1 MSGYPHQILSGTG
14 KRWSLSLSRRKG
26 GIYVKQEHSSEQKRF
41 LVLDGSSLIFRAF
54 YALPPDLSDSHGQP
68 TGAIFGFS
76 NMLTKL
82 IAEQQPDL
90 MALAFDK
97 SRHTFRTERY
107 ADYKGTRDKTPE
119 ELLSQFPLL
128 REFTA
133 NMGIPFLEKDNYE
146 ADDIIGTLATQAAAE
161 GYDVRVV
168 TGDRDALQLVRP
180 NLRVLL
186 TKKGISELK
195 DYDTA
200 AFEEEY
206 GFEPLKLIDLKGLMG
221 DTSDNIPGIP
231 GVGPKTASK
240 LLLAYGSV
248 ENVLAHVED
257 VSGKKLKERL
267 MEYAD
272 QARLSKELATIEL
285 HVPEIEFVEADY
297 RIQPDME
304 KMQAF
309 CDAHE
314 LRAVW
319 RNFERLYGP
328 AELALD
334 LGGTGDAAADDL
346 SYDLWDE
353 AAIKAAAEAPYLAV
367 SGIFSGLAPFA
378 SLEGLA
384 VVAGPDAEK
393 AGFVPKDSAAFPALL
408 NLLESAQQAA
418 VFGLKRYDQ
427 AGVRGQNDFFDIEL
441 AAYLLEPERSKYALP
456 ELSQKYLQE
465 MAPESFADERSQAV
479 WEAKTISRLY
489 PLLGAKLEEEELTH
503 LMDTVELPLVEVLAA
518 MEQNGVYVNRAHLAE
533 KTEEVADRLQTIE
546 QSIYEMA
553 GHTFNL
559 NSPKQLGTVLFEE
572 LNLPVRKKTKTG
584 YSTNAEVLESL
595 RLEHPIVEQILAY
608 RLWSKLKS
616 TYLDGITGLIRTDT
630 GRVHTSFNQT
640 VTATGRL
647 SSSDP
652 NLQNIPVRTEEG
664 RMIRAL
670 FEPGE
675 GYDYLL
681 SADYSQ
687 IELRLLAHMSGDEN
701 FIDAFKRGQDIHA
714 RTAAEVFGIPLEEVT
729 PELRR
734 HAKAVNF
741 GIVYGI
747 SDFGL
752 ARNLHISRKEAGD
765 YISRYFER
773 YPGVRAFM
781 DKVVAEAHETGYVTT
796 MFGRRRELPAI
807 KSRNFNQRML
817 AERMAMNTPIQGTA
831 ADVIKLAM
839 IAAYHRLKEAGV
851 KSRILLQV
859 HDELVLE
866 VVESELDVVQ
876 AILRESMEHVV
887 ALSVPLI
894 IDIHWGRNWAEAK

>member
-1 MSGYPHQILSGTG
+1 M
-14 KRWSLSLSRRKG
+14 
-26 GIYVKQEHSSEQKRF
+26 KQEQNGKQKRF

-54 YALPPDLSDSHGQP
+54 YALPGLSDSHGQP

-82 IAEQQPDL
+82 MAEQQPDL
-90 MALAFDK
+90 MVLAFDK

-128 REFTA
+128 REFAA

-146 ADDIIGTLATQAAAE
+146 ADDIIGTLATQAAAK
-161 GYDVRVV
+161 GYDVRVI

-186 TKKGISELK
+186 TKKGISEIK

-221 DTSDNIPGIP
+221 DTSDNIPGVP

-248 ENVLAHVED
+248 ENVLAHVGE
-257 VSGKKLKERL
+257 VSGKKLKENL
-267 MEYAD
+267 QTYAD

-285 HVPEIEFVEADY
+285 HVPDLTFAEEDY

-309 CDAHE
+309 CDDHE

-334 LGGTGDAAADDL
+334 LDGGENGVAAQDL

-353 AAIKAAAEAPYLAV
+353 AAVKTAARAPYLAV

-393 AGFVPKDSAAFPALL
+393 AGFVARDSAAFPALL
-408 NLLESAQQAA
+408 QLLESDQQAV

-427 AGVRGQNDFFDIEL
+427 AGLRGQKAFFDVEL
-441 AAYLLEPERSKYALP
+441 AAYLLEPERSKYTLS

-465 MAPESFADERSQAV
+465 AAPESFDDEKAQAV
-479 WEAKTISRLY
+479 WEAKAISRLY
-489 PLLGAKLEEEELTH
+489 PLLGAKLEEEKLTH
-503 LMDTVELPLVEVLAA
+503 LMDTIELPLVEVLAA

-533 KTEEVADRLQTIE
+533 KTEEVAGRLQKIE
-546 QSIYEMA
+546 AAIYEMA
-553 GHTFNL
+553 GHDFNL
-559 NSPKQLGTVLFEE
+559 NSPKQLGVVLFEE
-572 LNLPVRKKTKTG
+572 LGLPVRKKTKTG

-595 RLEHPIVEQILAY
+595 RLEHPIIEQILAY

-616 TYLDGITGLIRTDT
+616 TYLDGIAGLIRTDT
-630 GRVHTSFNQT
+630 GRVHTNFNQT

-675 GYDYLL
+675 GYDCLL

-714 RTAAEVFGIPLEEVT
+714 RTAAEVFGIPLDEVT

-839 IAAYHRLKEAGV
+839 IAAYRKLREAGL

-866 VVESELDVVQ
+866 VRESELETVQ
-876 AILRESMEHVV
+876 AILHEAMEHVV
-887 ALSVPLI
+887 SLSVPLS
-894 IDIHWGRNWAEAK
+894 IDVHWGRNWAEAK

>member
-1 MSGYPHQILSGTG
+1 M
-14 KRWSLSLSRRKG
+14 
-26 GIYVKQEHSSEQKRF
+26 KQEQNGKQKRF

-54 YALPPDLSDSHGQP
+54 YALPGLSDSHGQP

-82 IAEQQPDL
+82 MAEQQPDL
-90 MALAFDK
+90 MVLAFDK

-128 REFTA
+128 REFAA

-146 ADDIIGTLATQAAAE
+146 ADDIIGTLATQAAAK
-161 GYDVRVV
+161 GYDVRVI

-186 TKKGISELK
+186 TKKGISEIK

-221 DTSDNIPGIP
+221 DTSDNIPGVP

-248 ENVLAHVED
+248 ENVLAHVGE
-257 VSGKKLKERL
+257 VSGKKLKENL
-267 MEYAD
+267 QTYAD

-285 HVPEIEFVEADY
+285 HVPDLAFAEEDY

-309 CDAHE
+309 CDDHE

-334 LGGTGDAAADDL
+334 LDGGENGAAAQDL

-353 AAIKAAAEAPYLAV
+353 EAVKTAVKAPYLAV
-367 SGIFSGLAPFA
+367 SGIFSGLAPFV

-393 AGFVPKDSAAFPALL
+393 AGFVARDSAAFPALL
-408 NLLESAQQAA
+408 QLLESDQQAV

-427 AGVRGQNDFFDIEL
+427 AGLRGQKAFFDVEL
-441 AAYLLEPERSKYALP
+441 AAYLLEPERSKYALS

-465 MAPESFADERSQAV
+465 AAPESFDDEKAQAV
-479 WEAKTISRLY
+479 WEAKAISRLY
-489 PLLGAKLEEEELTH
+489 PLLGAKLEEEKLTH
-503 LMDTVELPLVEVLAA
+503 LMDTIELPLVEVLAA

-533 KTEEVADRLQTIE
+533 KTEEVADRLQKIE
-546 QSIYEMA
+546 AAIYEMA
-553 GHTFNL
+553 GHDFNL
-559 NSPKQLGTVLFEE
+559 NSPKQLGVVLFEE
-572 LNLPVRKKTKTG
+572 LGLPVRKKTKTG

-595 RLEHPIVEQILAY
+595 RLEHPIIEQILAY

-616 TYLDGITGLIRTDT
+616 TYLDGIAGLIRTDT
-630 GRVHTSFNQT
+630 GRIHTSFNQT

-714 RTAAEVFGIPLEEVT
+714 RTAAEVFGIPLDEVT

-839 IAAYHRLKEAGV
+839 IAAYRKLREAGV

-866 VVESELDVVQ
+866 VKESEIETVQ
-876 AILRESMEHVV
+876 AILHEAMEHVV
-887 ALSVPLI
+887 SLSVPLS
-894 IDIHWGRNWAEAK
+894 IDVHWGRNWAEAK

>member
-1 MSGYPHQILSGTG
+1 M
-14 KRWSLSLSRRKG
+14 
-26 GIYVKQEHSSEQKRF
+26 KQEQNGKQKRF

-54 YALPPDLSDSHGQP
+54 YALPGLSDSHGQP

-82 IAEQQPDL
+82 MAEQQPDL
-90 MALAFDK
+90 MVLAFDK

-128 REFTA
+128 REFAA

-146 ADDIIGTLATQAAAE
+146 ADDIIGTLATQAAAK
-161 GYDVRVV
+161 GYDVRVI

-186 TKKGISELK
+186 TKKGISEIK

-221 DTSDNIPGIP
+221 DTSDNIPGVP

-248 ENVLAHVED
+248 ENVLAHVGE
-257 VSGKKLKERL
+257 VSGKKLKENL
-267 MEYAD
+267 QTYAD

-285 HVPEIEFVEADY
+285 HVPDLAFAEEDY

-309 CDAHE
+309 CDDHE

-334 LGGTGDAAADDL
+334 LDGGENGAAAQNL

-353 AAIKAAAEAPYLAV
+353 AAVKTAAKAPYLAV
-367 SGIFSGLAPFA
+367 SGIFSGLAPFT
-378 SLEGLA
+378 SLEGLS

-393 AGFVPKDSAAFPALL
+393 AGFVARDSAAFPALL
-408 NLLESAQQAA
+408 QLLESDQQAV

-427 AGVRGQNDFFDIEL
+427 AGLRGQKAFFDVEL
-441 AAYLLEPERSKYALP
+441 AAYLLEPERSKYALS

-465 MAPESFADERSQAV
+465 AAPESFDDEKAQAV
-479 WEAKTISRLY
+479 WEAKAISRLY
-489 PLLGAKLEEEELTH
+489 PLLGAKLEEEKLTH
-503 LMDTVELPLVEVLAA
+503 LMDTIELPLVEVLAA

-533 KTEEVADRLQTIE
+533 KTEEVAGRLQKIE
-546 QSIYEMA
+546 ASIYEMA
-553 GHTFNL
+553 GHDFNL
-559 NSPKQLGTVLFEE
+559 NSPKQLGVVLFEE
-572 LNLPVRKKTKTG
+572 LGLPVRKKTKTG

-595 RLEHPIVEQILAY
+595 RLEHPIIEQILAY

-616 TYLDGITGLIRTDT
+616 TYLDGIAGLIRTDT
-630 GRVHTSFNQT
+630 GRVHTNFNQT

-675 GYDYLL
+675 GYDCLL

-714 RTAAEVFGIPLEEVT
+714 RTAAEVFGIPLDEVT

-765 YISRYFER
+765 YISRYFTR

-839 IAAYHRLKEAGV
+839 IAAYRKLREAGL

-866 VVESELDVVQ
+866 VKESELETVQ
-876 AILRESMEHVV
+876 AILHEAMEHVV
-887 ALSVPLI
+887 SLSVPLS
-894 IDIHWGRNWAEAK
+894 IDVHWGRNWAEAK

>member
-1 MSGYPHQILSGTG
+1 M
-14 KRWSLSLSRRKG
+14 
-26 GIYVKQEHSSEQKRF
+26 KQEQNGKQKRF

-54 YALPPDLSDSHGQP
+54 YALPGLSDSHGQP

-82 IAEQQPDL
+82 MAEQQPDL
-90 MALAFDK
+90 MVLAFDK

-128 REFTA
+128 REFAA

-146 ADDIIGTLATQAAAE
+146 ADDIIGTLATQAAAK
-161 GYDVRVV
+161 GYDVRVI

-186 TKKGISELK
+186 TKKGISEIK

-221 DTSDNIPGIP
+221 DTSDNIPGVP

-248 ENVLAHVED
+248 ENVLAHVGE
-257 VSGKKLKERL
+257 VSGKKLKENL
-267 MEYAD
+267 QTYAD

-285 HVPEIEFVEADY
+285 HVPDLAFAEEDY

-309 CDAHE
+309 CDDHE

-334 LGGTGDAAADDL
+334 LDGGENGAAAQDL

-353 AAIKAAAEAPYLAV
+353 EAVKTAVKAPYLAV
-367 SGIFSGLAPFA
+367 SGIFSGLAPFV

-393 AGFVPKDSAAFPALL
+393 AGFVARDSAAFPALL
-408 NLLESAQQAA
+408 QLLESDQQAV

-427 AGVRGQNDFFDIEL
+427 AGLRGQKAFFDVEL
-441 AAYLLEPERSKYALP
+441 AAYLLEPERSKYALS

-465 MAPESFADERSQAV
+465 AAPESFDDEKAQAV
-479 WEAKTISRLY
+479 WEAKAISRLY
-489 PLLGAKLEEEELTH
+489 PLLGAKLEEEKLTH
-503 LMDTVELPLVEVLAA
+503 LMDTIELPLVEVLAA

-533 KTEEVADRLQTIE
+533 KTEEVAGRLQTIE
-546 QSIYEMA
+546 AAIYEMA
-553 GHTFNL
+553 GHDFNL
-559 NSPKQLGTVLFEE
+559 NSPKQLGVVLFEE
-572 LNLPVRKKTKTG
+572 LGLPVRKKTKTG

-616 TYLDGITGLIRTDT
+616 TYLDGIAGLIRTDT

-675 GYDYLL
+675 GYDCLL

-714 RTAAEVFGIPLEEVT
+714 RTAAEVFGIPLDEVT

-839 IAAYHRLKEAGV
+839 IAAYRKLREAGV

-866 VVESELDVVQ
+866 VKESELETVQ
-876 AILRESMEHVV
+876 AILHEAMEHVV
-887 ALSVPLI
+887 SLSVPLS
-894 IDIHWGRNWAEAK
+894 IDVHWGRNWAEAK

>member
-1 MSGYPHQILSGTG
+1 M
-14 KRWSLSLSRRKG
+14 
-26 GIYVKQEHSSEQKRF
+26 KQEHSSEQKRF

-839 IAAYHRLKEAGV
+839 IAAYHKLKEAGV

>member
-1 MSGYPHQILSGTG
+1 M
-14 KRWSLSLSRRKG
+14 
-26 GIYVKQEHSSEQKRF
+26 KQEQNGKQKRF

-54 YALPPDLSDSHGQP
+54 YALPGLSDSHGQP

-82 IAEQQPDL
+82 MAEQQPDL
-90 MALAFDK
+90 MVLAFDK

-128 REFTA
+128 REFAA

-146 ADDIIGTLATQAAAE
+146 ADDIIGTLATQAAAK
-161 GYDVRVV
+161 GYDVRVI

-186 TKKGISELK
+186 TKKGISEIK

-221 DTSDNIPGIP
+221 DTSDNIPGVP

-248 ENVLAHVED
+248 ENVLAHVGE
-257 VSGKKLKERL
+257 VSGKKLKENL
-267 MEYAD
+267 QTYAD

-285 HVPEIEFVEADY
+285 HVPDLAFAEEDY

-309 CDAHE
+309 CDDHE

-334 LGGTGDAAADDL
+334 LDGGENGVAAQDL

-353 AAIKAAAEAPYLAV
+353 AAVKTAARAPYLAV

-393 AGFVPKDSAAFPALL
+393 AGFVARDSAAFPALL
-408 NLLESAQQAA
+408 QLLESDQQAV

-427 AGVRGQNDFFDIEL
+427 AGLRGQKAFFDVEL
-441 AAYLLEPERSKYALP
+441 AAYLLEPERSKYALS

-465 MAPESFADERSQAV
+465 AAPESFDDEKAQAV
-479 WEAKTISRLY
+479 WEAKAISRLY
-489 PLLGAKLEEEELTH
+489 PLLGAKLEEEKLTH
-503 LMDTVELPLVEVLAA
+503 LMDTIELPLVEVLAA

-533 KTEEVADRLQTIE
+533 KTEEVAGRLQTIE
-546 QSIYEMA
+546 AAIYEMA
-553 GHTFNL
+553 GHDFNL
-559 NSPKQLGTVLFEE
+559 NSPKQLGVVLFEE
-572 LNLPVRKKTKTG
+572 LGLPVRKKTKTG

-616 TYLDGITGLIRTDT
+616 TYLDGIAGLIRTDT
-630 GRVHTSFNQT
+630 GRVHTNFNQT

-675 GYDYLL
+675 GYDCLL

-765 YISRYFER
+765 YISRYFTR

-839 IAAYHRLKEAGV
+839 IAAYRKLREAGL

-866 VVESELDVVQ
+866 VKESELETVQ
-876 AILRESMEHVV
+876 AILHEAMEHVV
-887 ALSVPLI
+887 SLSVPLS
-894 IDIHWGRNWAEAK
+894 IDVHWGRNWAEAK

>member
-1 MSGYPHQILSGTG
+1 M
-14 KRWSLSLSRRKG
+14 
-26 GIYVKQEHSSEQKRF
+26 KQEQNGKQKRF

-54 YALPPDLSDSHGQP
+54 YALPGLSDSHGQP

-82 IAEQQPDL
+82 MAEQQPDL
-90 MALAFDK
+90 MVLAFDK

-128 REFTA
+128 REFAA

-146 ADDIIGTLATQAAAE
+146 ADDIIGTLATQAAAK
-161 GYDVRVV
+161 GYDVRVI

-186 TKKGISELK
+186 TKKGISEIK

-221 DTSDNIPGIP
+221 DTSDNIPGVP

-240 LLLAYGSV
+240 LLLTYGSV
-248 ENVLAHVED
+248 ENVLAHVGE
-257 VSGKKLKERL
+257 VSGKKLKENL
-267 MEYAD
+267 QTYAD

-285 HVPEIEFVEADY
+285 HVPDLAFAEEDY
-297 RIQPDME
+297 RIQPNME

-309 CDAHE
+309 CDDHE

-334 LGGTGDAAADDL
+334 LDEGENGAAAQDL

-353 AAIKAAAEAPYLAV
+353 AAVKTAARAPYLAV

-393 AGFVPKDSAAFPALL
+393 AGFVARDSAAFPVLL
-408 NLLESAQQAA
+408 QLLESDKQA
-418 VFGLKRYDQ
+418 VLFGLKRYDQ
-427 AGVRGQNDFFDIEL
+427 AGLRGQKAFFDVEL
-441 AAYLLEPERSKYALP
+441 AAYLLEPERSKYALS

-465 MAPESFADERSQAV
+465 AAPESFDDEKAQAV
-479 WEAKTISRLY
+479 WEAKAISRLY
-489 PLLGAKLEEEELTH
+489 PLLGAKLEEEKLTH
-503 LMDTVELPLVEVLAA
+503 LMDTIELPLVEVLAA

-533 KTEEVADRLQTIE
+533 KTEEVAGRLQTIE
-546 QSIYEMA
+546 AAIYEMA
-553 GHTFNL
+553 GHDFNL
-559 NSPKQLGTVLFEE
+559 NSPKQLGVVLFEE
-572 LNLPVRKKTKTG
+572 LGLPVRKKTKTG

-595 RLEHPIVEQILAY
+595 RLEHPIIEQILAY

-616 TYLDGITGLIRTDT
+616 TYLDGIAGLIRTDT
-630 GRVHTSFNQT
+630 GRVHTNFNQT

-675 GYDYLL
+675 GYDCLL

-714 RTAAEVFGIPLEEVT
+714 RTAAEVFGIPLDEVT

-765 YISRYFER
+765 YISRYFTR

-839 IAAYHRLKEAGV
+839 IAAYRKLREAGV

-866 VVESELDVVQ
+866 AKESELETVQ
-876 AILRESMEHVV
+876 AILHEAMENVV
-887 ALSVPLI
+887 SLSVPLV
-894 IDIHWGRNWAEAK
+894 IDVHWGRNWAEAK

>member
-1 MSGYPHQILSGTG
+1 M
-14 KRWSLSLSRRKG
+14 
-26 GIYVKQEHSSEQKRF
+26 KQEQNGKQKRF

-54 YALPPDLSDSHGQP
+54 YALPGLSDSHGQP

-82 IAEQQPDL
+82 MAEQQPDL
-90 MALAFDK
+90 MVLAFDK

-128 REFTA
+128 REFAA

-146 ADDIIGTLATQAAAE
+146 ADDIIGTLATQAAAQ
-161 GYDVRVV
+161 GFDVRVV

-186 TKKGISELK
+186 TKKGISEIK

-221 DTSDNIPGIP
+221 DTSDNIPGVP

-248 ENVLAHVED
+248 ENVLAHVGE
-257 VSGKKLKERL
+257 VSGKKLKENL
-267 MEYAD
+267 QTYAD

-285 HVPEIEFVEADY
+285 HVPDLAFAEEDY

-309 CDAHE
+309 CDDHE

-334 LGGTGDAAADDL
+334 LDGGENGAAAQDL

-353 AAIKAAAEAPYLAV
+353 AAVKTAARAPYLAV

-393 AGFVPKDSAAFPALL
+393 AGFVARDSAAFPALL
-408 NLLESAQQAA
+408 QLLESDQQAV

-427 AGVRGQNDFFDIEL
+427 AGLRGQKAFFDVEL
-441 AAYLLEPERSKYALP
+441 AAYLLEPERSKYALS

-465 MAPESFADERSQAV
+465 VAPESFDDEKAQAV
-479 WEAKTISRLY
+479 WEAKAISRLY
-489 PLLGAKLEEEELTH
+489 PLLGAKLEEEKLTH
-503 LMDTVELPLVEVLAA
+503 LMDTIELPLVEVLAG

-533 KTEEVADRLQTIE
+533 KTEEVAGRLQKIE
-546 QSIYEMA
+546 AAIYEMA
-553 GHTFNL
+553 GHDFNL
-559 NSPKQLGTVLFEE
+559 NSPKQLGVVLFEE
-572 LNLPVRKKTKTG
+572 LGLPVRKKTKTG

-616 TYLDGITGLIRTDT
+616 TYLDGITSLIRTDT
-630 GRVHTSFNQT
+630 GRVHTNFNQT

-675 GYDYLL
+675 GYDCLL

-714 RTAAEVFGIPLEEVT
+714 RTAAEVFGIPLDEVT

-765 YISRYFER
+765 YISRYFTR

-839 IAAYHRLKEAGV
+839 IAAYRKLREAGV

-866 VVESELDVVQ
+866 VRESELETVQ
-876 AILRESMEHVV
+876 AILHEAMENVV
-887 ALSVPLI
+887 SLSVPLV

>member
-1 MSGYPHQILSGTG
+1 M
-14 KRWSLSLSRRKG
+14 
-26 GIYVKQEHSSEQKRF
+26 KQEHSSEQKRF

-128 REFTA
+128 REFAA

-180 NLRVLL
+180 NLCVLL

-267 MEYAD
+267 IEYAD

-334 LGGTGDAAADDL
+334 LGDTGDAAAQDL

-353 AAIKAAAEAPYLAV
+353 TVVRAAAKAPYLAV

-393 AGFVPKDSAAFPALL
+393 AGFVPKDSAAFSALL
-408 NLLESAQQAA
+408 NLLESEKQAA

-427 AGVRGQNDFFDIEL
+427 AGVRGQDDFFDIEL

-465 MAPESFADERSQAV
+465 MAPESFADERSRAV

-518 MEQNGVYVNRAHLAE
+518 MEQNGVYVNRTHLAE

-553 GHTFNL
+553 GRTFNL
-559 NSPKQLGTVLFEE
+559 TSPKQLGTVLFEE
-572 LNLPVRKKTKTG
+572 LDLPVRKKTKTG

>member
-1 MSGYPHQILSGTG
+1 M
-14 KRWSLSLSRRKG
+14 
-26 GIYVKQEHSSEQKRF
+26 KQEHSSEQKRF

-82 IAEQQPDL
+82 IAEQEPDL

-128 REFTA
+128 REFAA

-334 LGGTGDAAADDL
+334 LGDTGDAAAQDL

-384 VVAGPDAEK
+384 VVAGPYAEK

-408 NLLESAQQAA
+408 NLLESEKQAA

-465 MAPESFADERSQAV
+465 MAPESFADERSRAV

-489 PLLGAKLEEEELTH
+489 PLLGAELEEEELTH
-503 LMDTVELPLVEVLAA
+503 LMKTVELPLVEVLAA

-572 LNLPVRKKTKTG
+572 LDLPVRKKTKTG

-781 DKVVAEAHETGYVTT
+781 DKVVAEARETGYVTT

-887 ALSVPLI
+887 ELSVPLS

>member
-1 MSGYPHQILSGTG
+1 
-14 KRWSLSLSRRKG
+14 
-26 GIYVKQEHSSEQKRF
+26 VKQEHSSKQKRF

-82 IAEQQPDL
+82 IAEQEPDL

-128 REFTA
+128 REFAA

-334 LGGTGDAAADDL
+334 LGDTGDAAAEDL

-367 SGIFSGLAPFA
+367 SGIFEGLAPFV

-384 VVAGPDAEK
+384 VVAGPDVEK
-393 AGFVPKDSAAFPALL
+393 AGFVTKDSAAFPALL
-408 NLLESAQQAA
+408 SLLESEQQAA

-465 MAPESFADERSQAV
+465 MAPESFADERSQAI

-503 LMDTVELPLVEVLAA
+503 LMETVELPLVEVLAA

-572 LNLPVRKKTKTG
+572 LDLPVRKKTKTG

-781 DKVVAEAHETGYVTT
+781 DKVVAEARETGYVTT

>member
-1 MSGYPHQILSGTG
+1 M
-14 KRWSLSLSRRKG
+14 
-26 GIYVKQEHSSEQKRF
+26 KQEQNGKQKRF

-54 YALPPDLSDSHGQP
+54 YALPGLSDSHGQP

-82 IAEQQPDL
+82 MAEQQPDL
-90 MALAFDK
+90 MVLAFDK

-128 REFTA
+128 REFAA

-146 ADDIIGTLATQAAAE
+146 ADDIIGTLATQAAAK
-161 GYDVRVV
+161 GYDVRVI

-186 TKKGISELK
+186 TKKGISEIK

-221 DTSDNIPGIP
+221 DTSDNIPGVP

-248 ENVLAHVED
+248 ENVLAHVGE
-257 VSGKKLKERL
+257 VSGKKLKENL
-267 MEYAD
+267 QTYAD

-285 HVPEIEFVEADY
+285 HVPDLAFAEEDY

-309 CDAHE
+309 CDDHE

-334 LGGTGDAAADDL
+334 LDGGENGAAAQDL

-353 AAIKAAAEAPYLAV
+353 EAVKTAAKAPYLAV
-367 SGIFSGLAPFA
+367 SGIFSGFAPFV

-393 AGFVPKDSAAFPALL
+393 AGFVARDSAAFPALL
-408 NLLESAQQAA
+408 QLLESDQQAV

-427 AGVRGQNDFFDIEL
+427 AGLRGQKAFFDVEL
-441 AAYLLEPERSKYALP
+441 AAYLLEPERSKYALS

-465 MAPESFADERSQAV
+465 AAPESFDDEKAQAV
-479 WEAKTISRLY
+479 WEAKAISRLY
-489 PLLGAKLEEEELTH
+489 PLLGAKLEEEKLTH
-503 LMDTVELPLVEVLAA
+503 LMDTIELPLVEVLAA

-533 KTEEVADRLQTIE
+533 KTEEVADRLQKIE
-546 QSIYEMA
+546 AAIYEMA
-553 GHTFNL
+553 GHDFNL
-559 NSPKQLGTVLFEE
+559 NSPKQLGVVLFEE
-572 LNLPVRKKTKTG
+572 LGLPVRKKTKTG

-595 RLEHPIVEQILAY
+595 RLEHPIIEQILAY

-616 TYLDGITGLIRTDT
+616 TYLDGIAGLIRTDT
-630 GRVHTSFNQT
+630 GRIHTSFNQT

-714 RTAAEVFGIPLEEVT
+714 RTAAEVFGIPLDEVT

-839 IAAYHRLKEAGV
+839 IAAYRKLREAGV

-866 VVESELDVVQ
+866 VKESEIETVQ
-876 AILRESMEHVV
+876 AILHEAMEHVV
-887 ALSVPLI
+887 SLSVPLS
-894 IDIHWGRNWAEAK
+894 IDVHWGRNWAEAK

>member
-1 MSGYPHQILSGTG
+1 
-14 KRWSLSLSRRKG
+14 
-26 GIYVKQEHSSEQKRF
+26 VKQEQNGKQKRF

-54 YALPPDLSDSHGQP
+54 YALPGLSDSHGQP

-82 IAEQQPDL
+82 MAEQQPDL
-90 MALAFDK
+90 MVLAFDK

-128 REFTA
+128 REFAA

-146 ADDIIGTLATQAAAE
+146 ADDIIGTLATQAAAK
-161 GYDVRVV
+161 GYDVRVI

-186 TKKGISELK
+186 TKKGISEIK

-221 DTSDNIPGIP
+221 DTSDNIPGVP

-248 ENVLAHVED
+248 ENVLAHVGE
-257 VSGKKLKERL
+257 VSGKKLKENL
-267 MEYAD
+267 QTYAD

-285 HVPEIEFVEADY
+285 HVPDLAFAEEDY

-309 CDAHE
+309 CDDHE

-334 LGGTGDAAADDL
+334 LDGGENGAAAQDL

-353 AAIKAAAEAPYLAV
+353 AAVKSAARAPYLAV

-393 AGFVPKDSAAFPALL
+393 AGFVARDSAAFPALL
-408 NLLESAQQAA
+408 QLLESDQQAV

-427 AGVRGQNDFFDIEL
+427 AGLRGQKAFFDVEL
-441 AAYLLEPERSKYALP
+441 AAYLLEPERSKYALS

-465 MAPESFADERSQAV
+465 AAPESFDDEKAQAV
-479 WEAKTISRLY
+479 WEAKAISRLY
-489 PLLGAKLEEEELTH
+489 PLLGAKLEEEKLTH
-503 LMDTVELPLVEVLAA
+503 LMDTIELPLVEVLAA

-533 KTEEVADRLQTIE
+533 KTEEVAGRLQKIE
-546 QSIYEMA
+546 AAIYEMA
-553 GHTFNL
+553 GHDFNL
-559 NSPKQLGTVLFEE
+559 NSPKQLGVVLFEE
-572 LNLPVRKKTKTG
+572 LGLPVRKKTKTG

-616 TYLDGITGLIRTDT
+616 TYLDGIAGLIRTDT
-630 GRVHTSFNQT
+630 GRVHTNFNQT

-675 GYDYLL
+675 RYDYLL

-714 RTAAEVFGIPLEEVT
+714 RTAAEVFGIPLDEVT

-765 YISRYFER
+765 YISRYFTR

-839 IAAYHRLKEAGV
+839 IAAFRKLKEAGL

-866 VVESELDVVQ
+866 VKESELETVQ
-876 AILRESMEHVV
+876 AILHEAMENVV
-887 ALSVPLI
+887 FLSVPLS
-894 IDIHWGRNWAEAK
+894 IDVHWGRNWAEAK

>member
-1 MSGYPHQILSGTG
+1 M
-14 KRWSLSLSRRKG
+14 
-26 GIYVKQEHSSEQKRF
+26 KQEHSSEQKRF

-128 REFTA
+128 REFAA

-206 GFEPLKLIDLKGLMG
+206 GFEPVKLIDLKGLMG

-240 LLLAYGSV
+240 LLLTYGSV
-248 ENVLAHVED
+248 ENVLAHVEE

-267 MEYAD
+267 IEYAD

-334 LGGTGDAAADDL
+334 LGGTGDAAAEDL

-393 AGFVPKDSAAFPALL
+393 AGFVTKDSAAFPALL
-408 NLLESAQQAA
+408 NLLESEKQAA

-465 MAPESFADERSQAV
+465 MAPESFADERSKAV

-572 LNLPVRKKTKTG
+572 LDLPVRKKTKTG

-887 ALSVPLI
+887 ELSVPLS

>member
-1 MSGYPHQILSGTG
+1 M
-14 KRWSLSLSRRKG
+14 
-26 GIYVKQEHSSEQKRF
+26 KQEQNGKQKRF

-54 YALPPDLSDSHGQP
+54 YALPGLSDSHGQP

-82 IAEQQPDL
+82 MAEQQPDL
-90 MALAFDK
+90 MVLAFDK

-128 REFTA
+128 REFAA

-146 ADDIIGTLATQAAAE
+146 ADDIIGTLATQAAAK
-161 GYDVRVV
+161 GYDVRVI

-186 TKKGISELK
+186 TKKGISEIK

-221 DTSDNIPGIP
+221 DTSDNIPGVP

-248 ENVLAHVED
+248 ENVLAHVGE
-257 VSGKKLKERL
+257 VSGKKLKENL
-267 MEYAD
+267 QTYAD

-285 HVPEIEFVEADY
+285 HVPDLAFAEEDY

-309 CDAHE
+309 CDDHE

-319 RNFERLYGP
+319 RNFERLYGS

-334 LGGTGDAAADDL
+334 LDGEENGAAAQDL

-353 AAIKAAAEAPYLAV
+353 AAVKTAARAPYLAV

-393 AGFVPKDSAAFPALL
+393 AGFVARDSAAFPALL
-408 NLLESAQQAA
+408 QLLESDQQAV

-427 AGVRGQNDFFDIEL
+427 AGLRGQKAFFDVEL
-441 AAYLLEPERSKYALP
+441 AAYLLEPERSKYALS

-465 MAPESFADERSQAV
+465 AAPESFDDEKAQAV
-479 WEAKTISRLY
+479 WEAKAISRLY
-489 PLLGAKLEEEELTH
+489 PLLGAKLEEEKLTH
-503 LMDTVELPLVEVLAA
+503 LMDTIELPLVEVLAG

-533 KTEEVADRLQTIE
+533 KTEEVAGRLQTIE
-546 QSIYEMA
+546 AAIYEMA
-553 GHTFNL
+553 GHDFNL
-559 NSPKQLGTVLFEE
+559 NSPKQLGVVLFEE
-572 LNLPVRKKTKTG
+572 LGLPVRKKTKTG

-595 RLEHPIVEQILAY
+595 RLEHPIIEQILAY

-616 TYLDGITGLIRTDT
+616 TYLDGIAGLIRTDT
-630 GRVHTSFNQT
+630 GRVHTNFNQT

-675 GYDYLL
+675 GYDCLL

-729 PELRR
+729 PDLRR

-765 YISRYFER
+765 YISRYFTR

-839 IAAYHRLKEAGV
+839 IAAYRKLREAGV

-866 VVESELDVVQ
+866 VKESELETVQ
-876 AILRESMEHVV
+876 AILHEAMEHVV
-887 ALSVPLI
+887 SISVPLS
-894 IDIHWGRNWAEAK
+894 IDVHWGRNWAEAK

>member
-1 MSGYPHQILSGTG
+1 
-14 KRWSLSLSRRKG
+14 
-26 GIYVKQEHSSEQKRF
+26 VKQEQNGKQKRF

-54 YALPPDLSDSHGQP
+54 YALPGLSDSHGQP

-82 IAEQQPDL
+82 MAEQQPDL
-90 MALAFDK
+90 MVLAFDK

-128 REFTA
+128 REFAA

-146 ADDIIGTLATQAAAE
+146 ADDIIGTLATQAAAK
-161 GYDVRVV
+161 GYDVRVI

-186 TKKGISELK
+186 TKKGISEIK

-221 DTSDNIPGIP
+221 DTSDNIPGVP

-248 ENVLAHVED
+248 ENVLAHVGE
-257 VSGKKLKERL
+257 VSGKKLKENL
-267 MEYAD
+267 QTYAD

-285 HVPEIEFVEADY
+285 HVPDLAFAEEDY

-309 CDAHE
+309 CDDHE

-334 LGGTGDAAADDL
+334 LDGGENGAAAQDL

-353 AAIKAAAEAPYLAV
+353 EAVKTAAKAPYLAV
-367 SGIFSGLAPFA
+367 SGIFSGLAPFV

-393 AGFVPKDSAAFPALL
+393 AGFVARDSAAFPALL
-408 NLLESAQQAA
+408 QLLESDQQAV

-427 AGVRGQNDFFDIEL
+427 AGLRGQKAFFDVEL
-441 AAYLLEPERSKYALP
+441 AAYLLEPERSKYALS

-465 MAPESFADERSQAV
+465 AAPESFDAEKAQAV
-479 WEAKTISRLY
+479 WEAKAISRLY
-489 PLLGAKLEEEELTH
+489 PLLGAKLEEEKLTH
-503 LMDTVELPLVEVLAA
+503 LMDTIELPLVEVLAA

-533 KTEEVADRLQTIE
+533 KTEEVADRLQKIE
-546 QSIYEMA
+546 AAIYEMA
-553 GHTFNL
+553 GHDFNL
-559 NSPKQLGTVLFEE
+559 NSPKQLGVVLFEE
-572 LNLPVRKKTKTG
+572 LGLPVRKKTKTG

-595 RLEHPIVEQILAY
+595 RLEHPIIEQILAY

-616 TYLDGITGLIRTDT
+616 TYLDGIAGLIRTDT
-630 GRVHTSFNQT
+630 GRIHTSFNQT

-714 RTAAEVFGIPLEEVT
+714 RTAAEVFGIPLDEVT

-839 IAAYHRLKEAGV
+839 IAAYRKLREAGV

-866 VVESELDVVQ
+866 VKESEIETVQ
-876 AILRESMEHVV
+876 AILHEAMEHVV
-887 ALSVPLI
+887 SLSVPLS
-894 IDIHWGRNWAEAK
+894 IDVHWGRNWAEAK

>member
-1 MSGYPHQILSGTG
+1 M
-14 KRWSLSLSRRKG
+14 
-26 GIYVKQEHSSEQKRF
+26 KQEQNGKQKRF

-54 YALPPDLSDSHGQP
+54 YALPGLSDSHGQP

-82 IAEQQPDL
+82 MAEQQPDL
-90 MALAFDK
+90 MVLAFDK

-128 REFTA
+128 REFAA

-146 ADDIIGTLATQAAAE
+146 ADDIIGTLATQAAAK
-161 GYDVRVV
+161 GYDVRVI

-186 TKKGISELK
+186 TKKGISEIK

-221 DTSDNIPGIP
+221 DTSDNIPGVP

-248 ENVLAHVED
+248 ENVLAHVGE
-257 VSGKKLKERL
+257 VSGKKLKENL
-267 MEYAD
+267 QTYAD

-285 HVPEIEFVEADY
+285 HVPDLTFAEEDY

-309 CDAHE
+309 CDDHE

-334 LGGTGDAAADDL
+334 LDGGENGAAAQDL

-353 AAIKAAAEAPYLAV
+353 EAVKTAAKAPYLAV

-393 AGFVPKDSAAFPALL
+393 AGFVARDSAAFPALL
-408 NLLESAQQAA
+408 QLLESDQQAV

-427 AGVRGQNDFFDIEL
+427 AGLRGQKAFFDVEL
-441 AAYLLEPERSKYALP
+441 AAYLLEPERSKYALS

-465 MAPESFADERSQAV
+465 AAPESFDDEKAQAV
-479 WEAKTISRLY
+479 WEAKAISRLY
-489 PLLGAKLEEEELTH
+489 PLLGAKLEEEKLTH
-503 LMDTVELPLVEVLAA
+503 LMDTIELPLVEVLAG

-533 KTEEVADRLQTIE
+533 KTEKVAGRLQTIE
-546 QSIYEMA
+546 AAIYEMA
-553 GHTFNL
+553 GHDFNL
-559 NSPKQLGTVLFEE
+559 NSPKQLGVVLFEE
-572 LNLPVRKKTKTG
+572 LGLPVRKKTKTG

-595 RLEHPIVEQILAY
+595 RLEHPIIEQILAY

-616 TYLDGITGLIRTDT
+616 TYLDGIAGLIRTDT
-630 GRVHTSFNQT
+630 GRVHTNFNQT

-675 GYDYLL
+675 GYDCLL

-765 YISRYFER
+765 YISRYFTR

-839 IAAYHRLKEAGV
+839 IAAYRKLREAGV

-866 VVESELDVVQ
+866 VKESELETVQ
-876 AILRESMEHVV
+876 AILHEAMEHVV
-887 ALSVPLI
+887 SLSVPLS
-894 IDIHWGRNWAEAK
+894 IDVHWGRNWAEAK

>member
-1 MSGYPHQILSGTG
+1 M
-14 KRWSLSLSRRKG
+14 
-26 GIYVKQEHSSEQKRF
+26 KQEQNGKQKRF

-54 YALPPDLSDSHGQP
+54 YALPGLSDSHGQP

-82 IAEQQPDL
+82 MAEQQPDL
-90 MALAFDK
+90 MVLAFDK

-128 REFTA
+128 REFAA

-146 ADDIIGTLATQAAAE
+146 ADDIIGTLATQAAAK
-161 GYDVRVV
+161 GYDVRVI

-186 TKKGISELK
+186 TKKGISEIK

-221 DTSDNIPGIP
+221 DTSDNIPGVP

-248 ENVLAHVED
+248 ENVLAHVGE
-257 VSGKKLKERL
+257 VSGKKLKENL
-267 MEYAD
+267 QTYAD

-285 HVPEIEFVEADY
+285 HVPDLAFAEEDY

-309 CDAHE
+309 CDDHE

-334 LGGTGDAAADDL
+334 LDGGENGAAAQDL

-353 AAIKAAAEAPYLAV
+353 AAVKTAARAPYLAV

-384 VVAGPDAEK
+384 VAAGPDAEK
-393 AGFVPKDSAAFPALL
+393 AGFVARDSAAFPALL
-408 NLLESAQQAA
+408 QLLESDKQAV

-427 AGVRGQNDFFDIEL
+427 AGLRGQKAFFDVEL
-441 AAYLLEPERSKYALP
+441 AAYLLEPERSKYALS

-465 MAPESFADERSQAV
+465 AAPESFDDEKAQAV
-479 WEAKTISRLY
+479 WEAKAISRLY
-489 PLLGAKLEEEELTH
+489 PLLGAKLEEEKLTH
-503 LMDTVELPLVEVLAA
+503 LMDTIELPLVEVLAA

-533 KTEEVADRLQTIE
+533 KTEEVADRLQKIE
-546 QSIYEMA
+546 AAIYEMA
-553 GHTFNL
+553 GHDFNL
-559 NSPKQLGTVLFEE
+559 NSPKQLGVVLFEE
-572 LNLPVRKKTKTG
+572 LGLPVRKKTKTG

-595 RLEHPIVEQILAY
+595 RLEHPIVDQILAY

-630 GRVHTSFNQT
+630 GRVHTNFNQT

-675 GYDYLL
+675 GYDCLL

-714 RTAAEVFGIPLEEVT
+714 RTAAEVFGIPLDEVT

-839 IAAYHRLKEAGV
+839 IAAYRKLREAGL

-866 VVESELDVVQ
+866 VKESELETVQ
-876 AILRESMEHVV
+876 AILHEAMEHVV
-887 ALSVPLI
+887 SLSVPLS
-894 IDIHWGRNWAEAK
+894 IDVHWGRNWAEAK

>member
-1 MSGYPHQILSGTG
+1 M
-14 KRWSLSLSRRKG
+14 
-26 GIYVKQEHSSEQKRF
+26 KQEQNGKQKRF

-54 YALPPDLSDSHGQP
+54 YALPGLSDSYGQP

-82 IAEQQPDL
+82 MAEQQPDL
-90 MALAFDK
+90 MVLAFDK

-128 REFTA
+128 REFAA

-146 ADDIIGTLATQAAAE
+146 ADDIIGTLATQAAAK
-161 GYDVRVV
+161 GYDVRVI

-186 TKKGISELK
+186 TKKGISEIK

-221 DTSDNIPGIP
+221 DTSDNIPGVP

-248 ENVLAHVED
+248 ENVLAHVGE
-257 VSGKKLKERL
+257 VSGKKLKENL
-267 MEYAD
+267 QTYAD

-285 HVPEIEFVEADY
+285 HVPDLAFAEEDY

-309 CDAHE
+309 CDDHE

-334 LGGTGDAAADDL
+334 LDGGENGAAAQDL

-353 AAIKAAAEAPYLAV
+353 AAVKTAAKASYLAV
-367 SGIFSGLAPFA
+367 SGIFSGLVPFA

-393 AGFVPKDSAAFPALL
+393 AGFVARDSAAFPALL
-408 NLLESAQQAA
+408 HLLESDQQAV

-427 AGVRGQNDFFDIEL
+427 AGLRGQKAFFDVEL
-441 AAYLLEPERSKYALP
+441 AAYLLEPERSKYALS

-465 MAPESFADERSQAV
+465 AAPESFNDEKVQAV
-479 WEAKTISRLY
+479 WEAKAISRLY
-489 PLLGAKLEEEELTH
+489 PLLGAKLEEEKLTH
-503 LMDTVELPLVEVLAA
+503 LMDTIELPLVEVLAA

-533 KTEEVADRLQTIE
+533 KTEEVAGRLQKIE
-546 QSIYEMA
+546 AAIYEMA
-553 GHTFNL
+553 GHDFNL
-559 NSPKQLGTVLFEE
+559 NSPKQLGVVLFEE
-572 LNLPVRKKTKTG
+572 LGLPVRKKTKTG

-595 RLEHPIVEQILAY
+595 RLEHPIIEQILAY

-616 TYLDGITGLIRTDT
+616 TYLDGIAGLIRTDT
-630 GRVHTSFNQT
+630 GRIHTSFNQT

-675 GYDYLL
+675 GDDYLL

-714 RTAAEVFGIPLEEVT
+714 RTAAEVFGIPLDEVT

-765 YISRYFER
+765 YISRYFTR

-839 IAAYHRLKEAGV
+839 IAAYRKLREAGV

-866 VVESELDVVQ
+866 VKESEIETVQ
-876 AILRESMEHVV
+876 AILHEAMEHVV
-887 ALSVPLI
+887 SLSVPLS
-894 IDIHWGRNWAEAK
+894 IDVHWGRNWAEAK

>member
-1 MSGYPHQILSGTG
+1 M
-14 KRWSLSLSRRKG
+14 
-26 GIYVKQEHSSEQKRF
+26 KQEHSSKQKRF

-128 REFTA
+128 REFAA

-240 LLLAYGSV
+240 LLLTYGSV
-248 ENVLAHVED
+248 ENVLAHVEE

-267 MEYAD
+267 IEYAD

-334 LGGTGDAAADDL
+334 LGDTGDAAAQDL

-384 VVAGPDAEK
+384 VVAGPEAEK
-393 AGFVPKDSAAFPALL
+393 AGFVTKDSAAFPALL

-503 LMDTVELPLVEVLAA
+503 LMKTVELPLVEVLAA

-572 LNLPVRKKTKTG
+572 LDLPVRKKTKTG

-781 DKVVAEAHETGYVTT
+781 DKVVAEEHDTGYVTT
-796 MFGRRRELPAI
+796 MFGRRRDLPAI

-887 ALSVPLI
+887 ELSVPLS

>member
-1 MSGYPHQILSGTG
+1 M
-14 KRWSLSLSRRKG
+14 
-26 GIYVKQEHSSEQKRF
+26 KQEHSSKQKRF

-408 NLLESAQQAA
+408 NLLESEKQAA

-479 WEAKTISRLY
+479 WEAKTISCLY

-503 LMDTVELPLVEVLAA
+503 LMKTVELPLVEVLAA

-572 LNLPVRKKTKTG
+572 LDLPVRKKTKTG

-839 IAAYHRLKEAGV
+839 IAAYHRLKETGV

-887 ALSVPLI
+887 ELSVPLS

>member
-1 MSGYPHQILSGTG
+1 
-14 KRWSLSLSRRKG
+14 
-26 GIYVKQEHSSEQKRF
+26 VKQEQNGKQKRF

-54 YALPPDLSDSHGQP
+54 YALPGLSDSHGQP

-82 IAEQQPDL
+82 MAEQQPDL
-90 MALAFDK
+90 MVLAFDK

-128 REFTA
+128 REFAA

-146 ADDIIGTLATQAAAE
+146 ADDIIGTLATQAAAK
-161 GYDVRVV
+161 GYDVRVI

-186 TKKGISELK
+186 TKKGISEIK

-221 DTSDNIPGIP
+221 DTSDNIPGVP

-248 ENVLAHVED
+248 ENVLAHVGE
-257 VSGKKLKERL
+257 VSGKKLKENL
-267 MEYAD
+267 QTYAD

-285 HVPEIEFVEADY
+285 HVPDLAFAEEDY

-309 CDAHE
+309 CDDHE

-334 LGGTGDAAADDL
+334 LDGGENGAAAQDL
-346 SYDLWDE
+346 SYDLGDE
-353 AAIKAAAEAPYLAV
+353 AAVKTAAKAPYLAV

-384 VVAGPDAEK
+384 IVAGPDAEK
-393 AGFVPKDSAAFPALL
+393 AGFVARDSAAFPALL
-408 NLLESAQQAA
+408 QLLESDQQAV

-427 AGVRGQNDFFDIEL
+427 AGLRGQKAFFDVEL
-441 AAYLLEPERSKYALP
+441 AAYLLEPERSKYALS

-465 MAPESFADERSQAV
+465 AAPESFDDEKAQAV
-479 WEAKTISRLY
+479 WEAKAISRLY
-489 PLLGAKLEEEELTH
+489 PLLGAKLEEEKLTH
-503 LMDTVELPLVEVLAA
+503 LMDTIELPLVEVLAA

-533 KTEEVADRLQTIE
+533 KTEEVADRLQKIE
-546 QSIYEMA
+546 ASIYEMA
-553 GHTFNL
+553 GHDFNL
-559 NSPKQLGTVLFEE
+559 NSPKQLGVVLFEE
-572 LNLPVRKKTKTG
+572 LGLPVRKKTKTG

-595 RLEHPIVEQILAY
+595 RLEHPIIEQILAY

-616 TYLDGITGLIRTDT
+616 TYLDGIAGLIRTDT

-675 GYDYLL
+675 GYDCLL

-714 RTAAEVFGIPLEEVT
+714 RTAAEVFGIPLDEVT

-765 YISRYFER
+765 YISRYFTR

-839 IAAYHRLKEAGV
+839 IAAYRKLREAGL

-866 VVESELDVVQ
+866 VKESELETVQ
-876 AILRESMEHVV
+876 AILHEAMEHVV
-887 ALSVPLI
+887 SLFVPLS
-894 IDIHWGRNWAEAK
+894 IDVHWGRNWAEAK

>member
-1 MSGYPHQILSGTG
+1 M
-14 KRWSLSLSRRKG
+14 
-26 GIYVKQEHSSEQKRF
+26 KQEHSSKQKRF

-82 IAEQQPDL
+82 IAEQEPDL

-128 REFTA
+128 REFAA

-334 LGGTGDAAADDL
+334 LGDTGDAAAQDL

-353 AAIKAAAEAPYLAV
+353 TAIRAAAKAPYLAV
-367 SGIFSGLAPFA
+367 SGIFEGLAPFV

-384 VVAGPDAEK
+384 VVAGPEAEK

-408 NLLESAQQAA
+408 SLLESEKQAA

-441 AAYLLEPERSKYALP
+441 AAYLLEPERSKHALP

-503 LMDTVELPLVEVLAA
+503 LMDTIELPLVEVLAA

-572 LNLPVRKKTKTG
+572 LDLPVHKKTKTG

-887 ALSVPLI
+887 ELSVPLS

>member
-1 MSGYPHQILSGTG
+1 M
-14 KRWSLSLSRRKG
+14 
-26 GIYVKQEHSSEQKRF
+26 KQEQNGKQKRF

-54 YALPPDLSDSHGQP
+54 YALPGLSDSHGQP

-82 IAEQQPDL
+82 MAEQQPDL
-90 MALAFDK
+90 MVLAFDK

-107 ADYKGTRDKTPE
+107 AEYKGTRDKTPE

-128 REFTA
+128 REFAA

-146 ADDIIGTLATQAAAE
+146 ADDIIGTLATQAAAK
-161 GYDVRVV
+161 GYDVRVI

-186 TKKGISELK
+186 TKKGISEIK

-221 DTSDNIPGIP
+221 DTSDNIPGVP

-248 ENVLAHVED
+248 ENVLAHVGE
-257 VSGKKLKERL
+257 VSGKKLKENL
-267 MEYAD
+267 QTYAD

-285 HVPEIEFVEADY
+285 HVPNLAFAEEDY

-309 CDAHE
+309 CDDHE

-334 LGGTGDAAADDL
+334 LDGGENGAAAQDL

-353 AAIKAAAEAPYLAV
+353 AAVKTAAKAPYLAV

-393 AGFVPKDSAAFPALL
+393 AGFVARDSAAFPALL
-408 NLLESAQQAA
+408 QLLESDKQAV

-427 AGVRGQNDFFDIEL
+427 AGLRGQKAFFDVEL
-441 AAYLLEPERSKYALP
+441 AAYLLEPERSKYALS

-465 MAPESFADERSQAV
+465 AAPESFDDEKAQAV
-479 WEAKTISRLY
+479 WEAKAISRLY
-489 PLLGAKLEEEELTH
+489 PLLGAKLEEEKLTH
-503 LMDTVELPLVEVLAA
+503 LMDTIELPLVEVLAG

-533 KTEEVADRLQTIE
+533 KTEEVAGRLQTIE
-546 QSIYEMA
+546 AAIYEMA
-553 GHTFNL
+553 GHDFNL
-559 NSPKQLGTVLFEE
+559 NSPKQLGVVLFEE
-572 LNLPVRKKTKTG
+572 LGLPVRKKTKTG

-595 RLEHPIVEQILAY
+595 RLEHPIIEQILAY

-616 TYLDGITGLIRTDT
+616 TYLDGIAGLIRTDT
-630 GRVHTSFNQT
+630 GRVHTNFNQT

-675 GYDYLL
+675 GYDCLL

-839 IAAYHRLKEAGV
+839 IAAFRKLREAGL

-866 VVESELDVVQ
+866 VKESELETVQ
-876 AILRESMEHVV
+876 AILHEAMEHVV
-887 ALSVPLI
+887 SLSVPLS
-894 IDIHWGRNWAEAK
+894 IDVHWGRNWAEAK

>member
-1 MSGYPHQILSGTG
+1 M
-14 KRWSLSLSRRKG
+14 
-26 GIYVKQEHSSEQKRF
+26 KQEQNGKQKRF

-54 YALPPDLSDSHGQP
+54 YALPGLSDSHGQP

-82 IAEQQPDL
+82 MAEQQPDL
-90 MALAFDK
+90 MVLAFDK

-128 REFTA
+128 REFAA

-146 ADDIIGTLATQAAAE
+146 ADDIIGTLATQAAAK
-161 GYDVRVV
+161 GYDVRVI

-186 TKKGISELK
+186 TKKGISEIK

-221 DTSDNIPGIP
+221 DTSDNIPGVP

-248 ENVLAHVED
+248 ENVLAHVGE
-257 VSGKKLKERL
+257 VSGKKLKENL
-267 MEYAD
+267 QTYAD

-285 HVPEIEFVEADY
+285 HVPDLAFAEEDY

-309 CDAHE
+309 CDDHE

-334 LGGTGDAAADDL
+334 LDGGENGAAAQDL

-353 AAIKAAAEAPYLAV
+353 AAVKTAAKAPYLAV

-378 SLEGLA
+378 SLEGLS

-393 AGFVPKDSAAFPALL
+393 AGFVARDSAAFPALL
-408 NLLESAQQAA
+408 QLLESDQQAV

-427 AGVRGQNDFFDIEL
+427 AGLRGQKAFFDVEL
-441 AAYLLEPERSKYALP
+441 AAYLLEPERSKYALS

-465 MAPESFADERSQAV
+465 AAPESFDDEKAQAV
-479 WEAKTISRLY
+479 WEAKAISRLY
-489 PLLGAKLEEEELTH
+489 PLLGAKLEEEKLTH
-503 LMDTVELPLVEVLAA
+503 LMDTIELPLVEVLAA

-533 KTEEVADRLQTIE
+533 KTEEVAGRLQKIE
-546 QSIYEMA
+546 ASIYEMA
-553 GHTFNL
+553 GHDFNL
-559 NSPKQLGTVLFEE
+559 NSPKQLGVVLFEE
-572 LNLPVRKKTKTG
+572 LGLPVRKKTKTG

-595 RLEHPIVEQILAY
+595 RLEHPIIEQILAY

-616 TYLDGITGLIRTDT
+616 TYLDGIAGLIRTDT
-630 GRVHTSFNQT
+630 GRVHTNFNQT

-675 GYDYLL
+675 GYDCLL

-729 PELRR
+729 PDLRR

-765 YISRYFER
+765 YISRYFTR

-839 IAAYHRLKEAGV
+839 IAAYRKLREAGV

-866 VVESELDVVQ
+866 VKESELETVQ
-876 AILRESMEHVV
+876 AILHEAMEHVV
-887 ALSVPLI
+887 SLSVPLS
-894 IDIHWGRNWAEAK
+894 IDVHWGRNWAEAK

>member
-1 MSGYPHQILSGTG
+1 M
-14 KRWSLSLSRRKG
+14 
-26 GIYVKQEHSSEQKRF
+26 KQEHSSEQKRF

-272 QARLSKELATIEL
+272 QARLSKELAMIEL

-465 MAPESFADERSQAV
+465 MAPESFADEGSQAV
-479 WEAKTISRLY
+479 RVAKTISRLY

-807 KSRNFNQRML
+807 KSHNFNQRML

-876 AILRESMEHVV
+876 AILRESMEQVV
-887 ALSVPLI
+887 ELSVPLI

>member
-1 MSGYPHQILSGTG
+1 MEREGGTQ
-14 KRWSLSLSRRKG
+14 
-26 GIYVKQEHSSEQKRF
+26 VKQEQNSPKGRF
-41 LVLDGSSLIFRAF
+41 IVLDGSSLIFRAF
-54 YALPPDLSDSHGQP
+54 YALPGLSDSHGQP

-82 IAEQQPDL
+82 MTEQKPDL
-90 MALAFDK
+90 MVLAFDK

-128 REFTA
+128 REFAA

-146 ADDIIGTLATQAAAE
+146 ADDIIGTLATQAAAQ
-161 GYDVRVV
+161 GFDVRVV

-186 TKKGISELK
+186 TKKGISEIK

-221 DTSDNIPGIP
+221 DSSDNIPGVP
-231 GVGPKTASK
+231 GVGPKTAAK
-240 LLLAYGSV
+240 LLHAYGSL
-248 ENVLAHVED
+248 EEVLAHVEEI
-257 VSGKKLKERL
+257 SGKKLKERL
-267 MEYAD
+267 QAYAD
-272 QARLSKELATIEL
+272 QALLSKELATIEL
-285 HVPEIEFVEADY
+285 CVPDLNFAEGDY
-297 RIQPDME
+297 AIHPDIE
-304 KMQAF
+304 KMKAF
-309 CDAHE
+309 CMEHE
-314 LRAVW
+314 LNAVW
-319 RNFERLYGP
+319 RNFERLFGP

-334 LGGTGDAAADDL
+334 LGGEAPEQDL
-346 SYDLWDE
+346 SSDLWDE
-353 AAIKAAAEAPYLAV
+353 AAVKAAAGAAYLAV
-367 SGIFSGLAPFA
+367 AGVFSGTAPFFTLDA
-378 SLEGLA
+378 LA
-384 VVAGPDAEK
+384 VVAGPDADR
-393 AGFVPKDSAAFPALL
+393 AGFVPRESAAFGALL
-408 NLLESAQQAA
+408 QLLESDVPTAL
-418 VFGLKRYDQ
+418 FGLKRYDQ
-427 AGVRGQNDFFDIEL
+427 AGIRGQKAFFDVEL

-456 ELSQKYLQE
+456 ELSQKYLQK
-465 MAPESFADERSQAV
+465 MAPESFGDARAQAV
-479 WEAKTISRLY
+479 WEAKTIGRLY
-489 PLLGAKLEEEELTH
+489 PLLGAKLEEEKLTH
-503 LMDTVELPLVEVLAA
+503 LMDTIELPLVEVLAS

-533 KTEEVADRLQTIE
+533 KTEEVADRLQKIE
-546 QSIYEMA
+546 AAIYEMA
-553 GHTFNL
+553 GHDFNL
-559 NSPKQLGTVLFEE
+559 NSPKQLGVVLFEE
-572 LNLPVRKKTKTG
+572 LGLPVRKKTKTG

-595 RLEHPIVEQILAY
+595 RFEHPIVEQILAY

-729 PELRR
+729 PDLRR

-839 IAAYHRLKEAGV
+839 IAAFRKLKEAGL

-866 VVESELDVVQ
+866 VKESELETVQ
-876 AILRESMEHVV
+876 AILHEAMEHVV
-887 ALSVPLI
+887 SLSVPLS
-894 IDIHWGRNWAEAK
+894 IDVHWGRNWAEAK

>member
-1 MSGYPHQILSGTG
+1 M
-14 KRWSLSLSRRKG
+14 
-26 GIYVKQEHSSEQKRF
+26 KQEQNGKQKRF

-54 YALPPDLSDSHGQP
+54 YALPGLSDSHGQP

-82 IAEQQPDL
+82 MAEQQPDL
-90 MALAFDK
+90 MVLAFDK

-119 ELLSQFPLL
+119 ELLSQFSLL
-128 REFTA
+128 REFAA

-146 ADDIIGTLATQAAAE
+146 ADDIIGTLATQAAAK
-161 GYDVRVV
+161 GYDVRVI

-186 TKKGISELK
+186 TKKGISEIK

-206 GFEPLKLIDLKGLMG
+206 GFEPLKLIDFKGLMG
-221 DTSDNIPGIP
+221 DTSDNIPGVP

-248 ENVLAHVED
+248 ENVLAHVGE
-257 VSGKKLKERL
+257 VSGKKLKENL
-267 MEYAD
+267 QTYAD

-285 HVPEIEFVEADY
+285 HVPDLAFAEEDY

-309 CDAHE
+309 CDDHE

-334 LGGTGDAAADDL
+334 LDGGENGAAAQDL

-353 AAIKAAAEAPYLAV
+353 EAVKTAAKAPYLAV
-367 SGIFSGLAPFA
+367 SGIFSGLAPFV

-393 AGFVPKDSAAFPALL
+393 AGFVARDSAAFPALL
-408 NLLESAQQAA
+408 QLLESDQQAV

-427 AGVRGQNDFFDIEL
+427 AGLRGQKAFFDVEL
-441 AAYLLEPERSKYALP
+441 AAYLLEPERSKYALS

-465 MAPESFADERSQAV
+465 AAPESFDDEKAQAV
-479 WEAKTISRLY
+479 WEAKAISRLY
-489 PLLGAKLEEEELTH
+489 PLLGAKLEEEKLTH
-503 LMDTVELPLVEVLAA
+503 LMDTIELPLVEVLAA

-533 KTEEVADRLQTIE
+533 KTEEVADRLQKIE
-546 QSIYEMA
+546 AAIYEMA
-553 GHTFNL
+553 GHDFNL
-559 NSPKQLGTVLFEE
+559 NSPKQLGVVLFEE
-572 LNLPVRKKTKTG
+572 LGLPVRKKTKTG

-595 RLEHPIVEQILAY
+595 RLEHPIIEQILAY

-616 TYLDGITGLIRTDT
+616 TYLDGIAGLIRTDT
-630 GRVHTSFNQT
+630 GRIHTSFNQT

-714 RTAAEVFGIPLEEVT
+714 RTAAEVFGIPLDEVT

-765 YISRYFER
+765 YISRYFTR

-839 IAAYHRLKEAGV
+839 IAAYRKLREAGV

-866 VVESELDVVQ
+866 VKESEIETVQ
-876 AILRESMEHVV
+876 AILHEAMEHVV
-887 ALSVPLI
+887 SLSVPLS
-894 IDIHWGRNWAEAK
+894 IDVHWGRNWAEAK

>member
-1 MSGYPHQILSGTG
+1 M
-14 KRWSLSLSRRKG
+14 
-26 GIYVKQEHSSEQKRF
+26 KQEQNGKQKRF

-54 YALPPDLSDSHGQP
+54 YALPGLSDSHGQP

-82 IAEQQPDL
+82 MAEQQPDL
-90 MALAFDK
+90 MVLAFDK

-128 REFTA
+128 REFAA

-146 ADDIIGTLATQAAAE
+146 PDDIIGTLATQAAAK
-161 GYDVRVV
+161 GYDVRVI

-186 TKKGISELK
+186 TKKGISEIK

-221 DTSDNIPGIP
+221 DTSDNIPGVP
-231 GVGPKTASK
+231 GVGPQTASM

-248 ENVLAHVED
+248 ENVLAHVGE
-257 VSGKKLKERL
+257 VSGKKLKENL
-267 MEYAD
+267 QTYAD

-285 HVPEIEFVEADY
+285 HVPDLAFAEEDY

-309 CDAHE
+309 CDDHE

-334 LGGTGDAAADDL
+334 LDGGENGAAAQDL

-353 AAIKAAAEAPYLAV
+353 AAVKTAARAPYLAV

-393 AGFVPKDSAAFPALL
+393 AGFVARDSAAFPALL
-408 NLLESAQQAA
+408 QLLESDQQAV

-427 AGVRGQNDFFDIEL
+427 AGLRGQKAFFDVEL
-441 AAYLLEPERSKYALP
+441 AAYLLEPERSKYALS

-465 MAPESFADERSQAV
+465 AAPESFDDEKAQAV
-479 WEAKTISRLY
+479 WEAKAISRLY
-489 PLLGAKLEEEELTH
+489 PLLGAKLEEEKLTH
-503 LMDTVELPLVEVLAA
+503 LMDTIELPLVEVLAA

-533 KTEEVADRLQTIE
+533 KTEEVAGRLQTIE
-546 QSIYEMA
+546 AAIYEMA
-553 GHTFNL
+553 GHDFNL
-559 NSPKQLGTVLFEE
+559 NSPKQLGVVLFEE
-572 LNLPVRKKTKTG
+572 LGLPVRKKTKTG

-616 TYLDGITGLIRTDT
+616 TYLDGIAGLIRTDT

-675 GYDYLL
+675 GYDCLL

-714 RTAAEVFGIPLEEVT
+714 RTAAEVFGIPLDEVT

-839 IAAYHRLKEAGV
+839 IAAYRKLREAGV

-866 VVESELDVVQ
+866 VKESELETVQ
-876 AILRESMEHVV
+876 AILHEAMEHVV
-887 ALSVPLI
+887 SLSVPLS
-894 IDIHWGRNWAEAK
+894 IDVHWGRNWAEAK